1 YEFLKEN
8 GIKAV
13 SLFTLEDF
21 ELSLS
26 KKRDEIRTNF
36 EILWR
41 FQSPNPNYFY
51 RVPKSAPVID
61 DQKLYF
67 GSDSGYFWAIDKK
80 GGSSVW
86 KYKVGW
92 HAKGKSIFS
101 SPALWNNFVY
111 FGSYDGNVYAL
122 DKNTGKVKWIF
133 MEADWVGSSPAVA
146 PDLGLVFI
154 GLEFGLWRK
163 RGGIVALDLE
173 TGEKKWDFIMSEYTH
188 SSPVYDKKCGVVAIG
203 SNDCKVYLFNAQNG
217 KLLWEFQAGG
227 EIKASLCIDDK
238 RKLLIFGAFDGYIYM
253 LNLSSG
259 ELLYKFKTLAA
270 IYSAPVIYENN
281 VIVSSLDKKIYSINL
296 DTKGLNWDYQCGGR
310 AMTTPLIVEQSI
322 WVGATDGA
330 IYEIEASSGKLL
342 SIFRTTERITNRP
355 AYDLESKIV
364 YPPLMM
370 RFARN
375 FPQLASGKVPRSDY
389 FLIVSRLVPYKRVDI
404 AIKAANKLKIP
415 LKIIGEGS
423 EYPRLRKMAGK
434 TVEFLGYVSDPDLK
448 YYYMN
453 CKALLFPGVE
463 DFGLTIVEANA
474 AGKPV
479 IAYRG
484 GGAEEII
491 IEGKT
496 GEFFDSQTA
505 ASLTEVLKK
514 FKPNRYNTRACKLNA
529 NRFSFE
535 RFREN
540 FLKLVE

>member
-1 YEFLKEN
+1 MPNPKLSELKEIFQKYSIVKQSDRKIVSKSGDESTWLIDSRNALMRPEALRLAVNIFWEMFEKEYPFQICGQETAALPLIGAIVLKSAGAGKPVNGFFIRKSRKPDGLQKIIEGEINNEKIILIDDLINSGKTISHQIEILKEAGKKVDAVFTLIRYRPLDSYEFLKEN

-281 VIVSSLDKKIYSINL
+281 VIVSSLDKKIYSINMDSKKL
-296 DTKGLNWDYQCGGR
+296 DWSFQCGGR
-310 AMTTPLIVEQSI
+310 AITTPLIVEQSI

-330 IYEIEASSGKLL
+330 MYEIEANSGKLL
-342 SIFRTTERITNRP
+342 SIFRTTERITNKP
-355 AYDLESKIV
+355 AYDQKSKI
-364 YPPLMM
+364 L
-370 RFARN
+370 FAPTYAN
-375 FPQLASGKVPRSDY
+375 EIY
-389 FLIVSRLVPYKRVDI
+389 
-404 AIKAANKLKIP
+404 AIKI
-415 LKIIGEGS
+415 
-423 EYPRLRKMAGK
+423 
-434 TVEFLGYVSDPDLK
+434 
-448 YYYMN
+448 
-453 CKALLFPGVE
+453 
-463 DFGLTIVEANA
+463 
-474 AGKPV
+474 
-479 IAYRG
+479 
-484 GGAEEII
+484 
-491 IEGKT
+491 
-496 GEFFDSQTA
+496 
-505 ASLTEVLKK
+505 
-514 FKPNRYNTRACKLNA
+514 
-529 NRFSFE
+529 
-535 RFREN
+535 
-540 FLKLVE
+540 